1 MFKETWKRFAFYL
14 AFLTNAFLL
23 GFSLSFDDQIL
34 FKIASVSTIALLL
47 SWVLN
52 SHVQEENKQHD

>member
-1 MFKETWKRFAFYL
+1 MFKESWKRLVFYL
-14 AFLTNAFLL
+14 CFLTNSFLL

-52 SHVQEENKQHD
+52 SHVQEENK